1 MLTMTKPGFRT
12 GKPGERRSSA
22 AGEEEGSAGRPFS
35 QAQILDLMKIEFA
48 RARRYGFAV
57 ACILIQVN
65 RLVALTDVHGTPL
78 REGVRREL
86 CRLVRE
92 KTRSSDYLGTFG
104 DSGYLVILPHADADR
119 AEAVAARILKD
130 FGALAV
136 EAEGTPLHLCLSLGV
151 AASEDQE
158 TLFFDTLVS
167 QAEVALQ
174 WAMDAEGDQVMVFDK
189 SRYLKS
195 EDQPDEESSI

>member
-1 MLTMTKPGFRT
+1 MMSMTKPGFRR
-12 GKPGERRSSA
+12 GPPGDRSVP
-22 AGEEEGSAGRPFS
+22 GGGDEEIVGRPFS
-35 QAQILDLMKIEFA
+35 QAQILDLMKNEFA
-48 RARRYGFAV
+48 RARRYEFAV
-57 ACILIQVN
+57 SCIVMHVN
-65 RLVALTDVHGTPL
+65 RLASLADVHGSPM

-104 DSGYLVILPHADADR
+104 EDSYLIVLPHTDAER
-119 AEAVAARILKD
+119 AEAVGQRILAG
-130 FGALAV
+130 FGALDVRAD
-136 EAEGTPLHLCLSLGV
+136 GTRISLSLSLGV

-174 WAMDAEGDQVMVFDK
+174 WATDRGGDQVAVFDK
-189 SRYLKS
+189 NRFLHD
-195 EDQPDEESSI
+195 EDTPEDEPLG

>member
-1 MLTMTKPGFRT
+1 MLTMTKPGFRS
-12 GKPGERRSSA
+12 GRPGDRRSEFSD
-22 AGEEEGSAGRPFS
+22 GGKGVEGRPFS
-35 QAQILDLMKIEFA
+35 QAQILDLMKIEFS

-57 ACILIQVN
+57 ACILMQVN

-104 DSGYLVILPHADADR
+104 DSGYLVVLPHTDAER
-119 AEAVAARILKD
+119 AESVGVRILEG

-151 AASEDQE
+151 AASEDRE

-174 WAMDAEGDQVMVFDK
+174 WAMDAGGDRVMVFDK
-189 SRYLKS
+189 SRFLKGEDRS
-195 EDQPDEESSI
+195 EEESPD